1 MNSTHKYKFYK
12 KQDEFKYNPSKEIYS
27 FYQICSF
34 KHPYTNKY
42 GVRKV
47 IFNEFGNIV
56 KTYEKE
62 YHKDKIEAFIKNNKK
77 NKYTMYS
84 VYDIK
89 TVALPGPSYIL
100 EAKSDLLNNN
110 YDGDYME
117 F

>member
-1 MNSTHKYKFYK
+1 MKPTYKFYK
-12 KQDEFKYNPSKEIYS
+12 KQDEFKYTPPKEDFS

-34 KHPYTNKY
+34 KHPFTHKH

-47 IFNEFGNIV
+47 IFNEFGNII

-62 YHKDKIEAFIKNNKK
+62 YPVDKIQSFIKKNKR

-100 EAKSDLLNNN
+100 EAKSELLNNN
-110 YDGDYME
+110 YDGDYAE